1 MIKATFNQLAN
12 KKGCI
17 TFPPADKDT
26 MEETNKYMIENKRS
40 DIPLDYRMLLNLSNG
55 LIYNGVEFMGTKAHL
70 REEKQYTFPSL
81 IEINSFTTNYDFFC
95 NKLILGR
102 VSESVILYDKD
113 INSYAVVD
121 RVNLR
126 SRMEVKNLIEIFEIF
141 L

>member
-1 MIKATFNQLAN
+1 MIKAKFNQLVN

-17 TFPPADKDT
+17 TFEPTDKDT
-26 MEETNKYMIENKRS
+26 IEETNRYMIENKLS
-40 DIPLDYRMLLNLSNG
+40 DLPFDYKTLLNFSNG
-55 LIYNGVEFMGTKAHL
+55 FIYNGVELMGTKPHL
-70 REEKQYTFPSL
+70 RESKQYTFPSL
-81 IEINSFTTNYDFFC
+81 IEINSFTTNYDFFF
-95 NKLILGR
+95 NKIILGR

-126 SRMEVKNLIEIFEIF
+126 SHMEVKNFSEILDIF